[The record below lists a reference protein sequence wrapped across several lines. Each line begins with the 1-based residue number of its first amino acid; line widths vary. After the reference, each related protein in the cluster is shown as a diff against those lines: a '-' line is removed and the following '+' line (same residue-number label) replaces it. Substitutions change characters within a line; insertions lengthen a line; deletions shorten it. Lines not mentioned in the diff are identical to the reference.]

1 MTDKENRSHAD
12 RKYTSIASELT
23 NSISTDLAQV
33 LGPALSIVTK
43 SLEQCSKL
51 MYTSGISV
59 LQDYIKQYDKLMQ
72 SRIISQIG
80 KDSLSSALSSVS
92 CLNKIASSSAGI
104 LSSSVNFKAAS
115 SSVADM
121 VSVLEEL
128 NDSEC
133 FSEDDFVTCDAN
145 SIKEW
150 NVPDTIAIPIGHNR
164 IRMKT
169 ELFISVLLT
178 IIFGLASFIQVEW
191 HEQKSLESEQNYQES
206 KLQLDKERNQTL
218 YDFLNSIDLSTTS
231 QSASINALVDSIEA
245 LTEALQ
251 SSEAI
256 HQDSDSTPDP
266 DQESHNSNHE

>member
-1 MTDKENRSHAD
+1 M
-12 RKYTSIASELT
+12 
-23 NSISTDLAQV
+23 
-33 LGPALSIVTK
+33 
-43 SLEQCSKL
+43 
-51 MYTSGISV
+51 
-59 LQDYIKQYDKLMQ
+59 
-72 SRIISQIG
+72 
-80 KDSLSSALSSVS
+80 
-92 CLNKIASSSAGI
+92 
-104 LSSSVNFKAAS
+104 
-115 SSVADM
+115 
-121 VSVLEEL
+121 
-128 NDSEC
+128 
-133 FSEDDFVTCDAN
+133 
-145 SIKEW
+145 
-150 NVPDTIAIPIGHNR
+150 
-164 IRMKT
+164 
-169 ELFISVLLT
+169 T